1 VNIKALYLTPQ
12 EEFTGS
18 LAVTTGLMQ
27 LLKGKFQ
34 KVAFFRPIIKDDIS
48 NDNDINFISD
58 YFSIEMKSSDMYGMK
73 ISKERDLISNGKIH
87 EMIEILIKK
96 FKKLEKKYDFV
107 FIKGVTKS
115 QFTNSID
122 MDINLYIAKNLG
134 VHFISVLNGYGKD
147 IDTIEDEVN
156 IEELSIKKEQCSH
169 FATFVNR
176 VDDSILEKLKINLN
190 RMNKNYDIFV
200 IPDIKKLDSPTVGQ
214 IKKELDCDVLFGD
227 EEKLNITIGRNKIS
241 AMTIENLL
249 ERIED
254 KDLIIVPGD
263 RSELIMGLLLSI
275 HSKNGKKLS
284 AILLTGDLT
293 FTKNV
298 KKVLDGLGN
307 IAIPILSTKYDTYET
322 ANKVNKVRAI
332 MESSSTS
339 QIALALGN
347 FFDSV
352 ESSKIVDRL
361 STKAST
367 TMTPIMFEYRLF
379 ERAKQNK
386 KTIILPEGNDDRI
399 LRASEILLLRDI
411 VNIIILGDEEELR
424 HKSNLLG
431 IDISKATIINPL
443 TYLHAE
449 IFADVLYDLR
459 KDKGLTKAI
468 AHDLVYG
475 DYNVFATMMVH
486 FGYAHGM
493 VSGAVGSTANT
504 VRPALQIIK
513 TQTGT
518 SIVSSLFFMCL
529 DTKVLVYA
537 DCALNQ
543 DPTAQELAQI
553 AISSANTAKS
563 FGLEPKIAMLSYS
576 TGDSGS
582 GEDVD
587 KVKEATKLVKEIDS
601 SLLVEGPIQYDA
613 AVDKGVAKKKLPNSK
628 VAGIANIFIFPDLNT
643 GNNTYKAV
651 QRSSNALAI
660 GPVLQGLN
668 KPINDL
674 SRGCL
679 VDDIVNTV
687 AITAIQAQGE

>member
-1 VNIKALYLTPQ
+1 MNLKSLYLTPQ
-12 EEFTGS
+12 EELTGS
-18 LAVTTGLMQ
+18 LAVTTGIMQ
-27 LLKGKFQ
+27 LLRGKFQ
-34 KVAFFRPIIKDDIS
+34 KVAFFRPIIKDEIND
-48 NDNDINFISD
+48 DNDINFILD
-58 YFSIEMKSSDMYGMK
+58 YFSLEMKSSDTYGMTV
-73 ISKERDLISNGKIH
+73 SSAMELISNGKMH

-107 FIKGVTKS
+107 FIKGITKS

-122 MDINLYIAKNLG
+122 GDINLIIAKNLG
-134 VHFISVLNGYGKD
+134 IHYISVLNGYEKD
-147 IDTIEDEVN
+147 IEVIEEEVN
-156 IEELSIKKEQCSH
+156 IDALSIQNEQCPH

-176 VDDSILEKLKINLN
+176 VDSSKIDKLHKKLN
-190 RMNKNYDIFV
+190 RMKKKFELFI

-214 IKKELDCDVLFGD
+214 IKKELNCKVLFGD
-227 EEKLNITIGRNKIS
+227 EEKLNTVIAGNKIA

-249 ERIED
+249 QRIED
-254 KDLIIVPGD
+254 RDLVIVPGD
-263 RSELIMGLLLSI
+263 RSALIMALLLSI
-275 HSKNGKKLS
+275 HSKNATKIS
-284 AILLTGDLT
+284 AILLTGDLK
-293 FTKNV
+293 FTKTI
-298 KKVLDGLGN
+298 KKILDGLEN
-307 IAIPILSTKYDTYET
+307 IAIPILTTKDDTYKT
-322 ANKVNKVRAI
+322 ANKVNKVKAV
-332 MESSSTS
+332 MKSTSTS

-352 ESSKIVDRL
+352 ESSKIVDKL
-361 STKAST
+361 NSQATT

-379 ERAKQNK
+379 ERAKEDK
-386 KTIILPEGNDDRI
+386 KTIILPEGTDERI
-399 LRASEILLLRDI
+399 LRATEILLLRDI
-411 VNIIILGDEEELR
+411 VNIIILGDEDNIHHEA
-424 HKSNLLG
+424 NILG
-431 IDISKATIINPL
+431 IDISKVIIIDPH
-443 TYLHAE
+443 TYVHSDK
-449 IFADVLYDLR
+449 FADILYDLR
-459 KDKGLTKAI
+459 KHKGLTKAI
-468 AHDLVYG
+468 AHDLICS

-486 FGYAHGM
+486 LGYADGM

-543 DPTAQELAQI
+543 DPTAHELAQI
-553 AISSANTAKS
+553 AISSAATAKS
-563 FGLEPKIAMLSYS
+563 FGIEPKIAMLSYS

-587 KVKEATKLVKEIDS
+587 KVKKATKLVKKMDPT
-601 SLLVEGPIQYDA
+601 LLVEGPIQYDA
-613 AVDKGVAKKKLPNSK
+613 AIDKDVAKKKLPNSK
-628 VAGIANIFIFPDLNT
+628 VAGVANVFIFPDLNT